1 MYFFVKTNPLARWGN
16 ARAYLVSSIEPALR
30 YTYSSASQR
39 AKNPYLVGG
48 IPKLPYD
55 FEDATKL
62 ALDREKYAAFML
74 SVLYPGL
81 LDLSQVED
89 SLWSFYSNWIKS
101 APDSKC
107 KFVANCEA
115 IRNDNRQYGIKLGR
129 NRITKAEHDHI
140 ANFLEGE
147 TGDILDM
154 DGTDTN
160 SLTLE
165 VMERLIEKLRR
176 YGPLAPTSQGR
187 EIARFEEDGIKP
199 LECKLKEPVPVFV
212 RNGASCAIKFD
223 EARRDSWETTLRK
236 YLNSDVSD
244 VEHEQTSAN
253 EVYRRQMT
261 EIEANTG
268 VELARPVVSA
278 YRPVMIGPAP
288 RA

>member
-1 MYFFVKTNPLARWGN
+1 M
-16 ARAYLVSSIEPALR
+16 
-30 YTYSSASQR
+30 
-39 AKNPYLVGG
+39 
-48 IPKLPYD
+48 D
-55 FEDATKL
+55 
-62 ALDREKYAAFML
+62 
-74 SVLYPGL
+74 
-81 LDLSQVED
+81 
-89 SLWSFYSNWIKS
+89 
-101 APDSKC
+101 
-107 KFVANCEA
+107 NCEA
-115 IRNDNRQYGIKLGR
+115 IRNDYRQYGIKLGR
-129 NRITKAEHDHI
+129 NRRTKAEHDHI
-140 ANFLEGE
+140 ANFLEGV

-154 DGTDTN
+154 DGTDMN

-187 EIARFEEDGIKP
+187 EKARFEEDGIKP
-199 LECKLKEPVPVFV
+199 LECKLKEPRPVFV

-223 EARRDSWETTLRK
+223 EARRDSRETTLRK

-268 VELARPVVSA
+268 VELPRPVVSA
-278 YRPVMIGPAP
+278 YRPFMIGPAP